1 MEKNWL
7 SKTNQQKW
15 YAPHQRFSIR
25 KYHFGAASVLLGVAL
40 ALTGGAE
47 ASANT
52 ADTGSSTTPSSAV
65 DSSIASATVKYVL
78 ASDESNDLTTRD
90 ILTGGSEQLI
100 NYSTANK
107 IQALVN
113 KGYKL
118 VNDGYP
124 TDAKFDADDKVD
136 QEFIVTFVER
146 TEDIPPT
153 DPKTPGTPVD
163 PNNPDGPKWPD
174 GLEKSDLNES
184 VTRTVKYI
192 FEDGSVASETKTQTV
207 TFTRTAKVNL
217 VTSEVT
223 YSEWSP
229 ESETLVGYA
238 LPKLDGYIAI
248 RATDDGL
255 PVDSVATESDLSV
268 TEVSNDL
275 TQVVVYAKLGSWIPN
290 LPTGETPVPPT
301 VYPNDPTD
309 PTKPGTDVPT
319 VSYVPGYT
327 PEDPS
332 GNPLKPVDPND
343 PTKGYVASPV
353 PSDPTKDTPI
363 NYVKDEQKATF
374 EYVNVTDSANPVV
387 LETENVTGK
396 TGDAIGYDPEA
407 TIVAYEKAGYTV
419 EEIAK
424 YDPAQVYTADSSD
437 VEKFVYKLIE
447 RIEPV
452 DPTDPNTPTPEPGKT
467 VDPNDPNS
475 PVWPDTVEELKTTE
489 TVTRTIKY
497 VYADGTTA
505 AKTVT
510 ETLNYTRTAQVNL
523 VTGKITYGEWTST
536 DSTFDK
542 VTSPLIP
549 NYTADKL
556 VVAEETGVLAT
567 AQDEEVTVIY
577 RENDKQLA
585 TITYKT
591 DAGTELAKDGVQGHP
606 GDAINYST
614 ADRIADYKALGY
626 ELVSDGFTTATDK
639 TYDSDTASVQNFDVI
654 LKAKVTTID
663 SENPSGPNPPKPGEP
678 VDPTDPN
685 SPVWP
690 DSAKDLVT
698 TQEVVRTITY
708 VNEAGETVSTEVV
721 QKVSFTRTAKVNLV
735 TGAITYGEWTPA
747 QKLSAQNSPVVK
759 GYYTETP
766 HVDTVTVN
774 AEDADI
780 AVKVVYKKLGN
791 WVPNIPGHTPE
802 DPNGNPLKPVDPED
816 PSKGYVP
823 PTPENPGEDTP
834 INYVADEQKATVN
847 YVDENGKQLA
857 TSGTLTGKSGDAIDY
872 TTTPTIENL
881 IKQGYELVEDGFPT
895 GASYDKDK
903 SVDQV
908 FTVTLK
914 EKVVPVDPTDPNS
927 PVWPDS
933 VKDLV
938 TTQEVVRTI
947 TYVNEVGETV
957 STEAVQKVSFTRTA
971 KVNLVTGTITYGE
984 WTPAQELPSQTSP
997 VVKGYYT
1004 ETPLVD
1010 TLTVNVED
1018 ADINV
1023 PVVYKKLGNWVPNIP
1038 GQPVTPLPYPN
1049 DPEDPTVPGTDMP
1062 VIPYVPGYVPV
1073 GPDGVTPL
1081 QPVDPNDP
1089 SKGYIA
1095 PPVPSDPGVDTPITY
1110 VPVTPAPQ
1118 PEPTPAPKPI
1128 APASPAPVKDKAGQL
1143 PSTGET
1149 SSPAVSVLGAGL
1161 LITTLALAGK
1171 RRKKDEE

>member
-90 ILTGGSEQLI
+90 VLTGGSEQLI
-100 NYSTANK
+100 NYSTADK

-146 TEDIPPT
+146 TEDVPPT

-309 PTKPGTDVPT
+309 STKPGTDVPT

-343 PTKGYVASPV
+343 PTKGYVAPPV

-374 EYVNVTDSANPVV
+374 EYVNVTDSANHVV

-678 VDPTDPN
+678 VDSSDPN
-685 SPVWP
+685 SP
-690 DSAKDLVT
+690 
-698 TQEVVRTITY
+698 
-708 VNEAGETVSTEVV
+708 
-721 QKVSFTRTAKVNLV
+721 
-735 TGAITYGEWTPA
+735 
-747 QKLSAQNSPVVK
+747 
-759 GYYTETP
+759 
-766 HVDTVTVN
+766 
-774 AEDADI
+774 
-780 AVKVVYKKLGN
+780 
-791 WVPNIPGHTPE
+791 
-802 DPNGNPLKPVDPED
+802 
-816 PSKGYVP
+816 
-823 PTPENPGEDTP
+823 
-834 INYVADEQKATVN
+834 
-847 YVDENGKQLA
+847 
-857 TSGTLTGKSGDAIDY
+857 
-872 TTTPTIENL
+872 
-881 IKQGYELVEDGFPT
+881 
-895 GASYDKDK
+895 
-903 SVDQV
+903 
-908 FTVTLK
+908 
-914 EKVVPVDPTDPNS
+914 
-927 PVWPDS
+927 
-933 VKDLV
+933 
-938 TTQEVVRTI
+938 
-947 TYVNEVGETV
+947 
-957 STEAVQKVSFTRTA
+957 
-971 KVNLVTGTITYGE
+971 
-984 WTPAQELPSQTSP
+984 
-997 VVKGYYT
+997 
-1004 ETPLVD
+1004 
-1010 TLTVNVED
+1010 
-1018 ADINV
+1018 
-1023 PVVYKKLGNWVPNIP
+1023 
-1038 GQPVTPLPYPN
+1038 
-1049 DPEDPTVPGTDMP
+1049 
-1062 VIPYVPGYVPV
+1062 
-1073 GPDGVTPL
+1073 
-1081 QPVDPNDP
+1081 
-1089 SKGYIA
+1089 
-1095 PPVPSDPGVDTPITY
+1095 
-1110 VPVTPAPQ
+1110 
-1118 PEPTPAPKPI
+1118 
-1128 APASPAPVKDKAGQL
+1128 
-1143 PSTGET
+1143 
-1149 SSPAVSVLGAGL
+1149 
-1161 LITTLALAGK
+1161 
-1171 RRKKDEE
+1171 